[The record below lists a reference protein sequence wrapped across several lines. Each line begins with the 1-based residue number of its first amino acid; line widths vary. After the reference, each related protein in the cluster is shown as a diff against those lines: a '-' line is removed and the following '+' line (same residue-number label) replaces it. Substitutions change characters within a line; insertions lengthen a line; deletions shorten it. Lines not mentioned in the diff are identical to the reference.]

1 MSKADNLTDFLKD
14 VANAI
19 REKKGNTSLIN
30 PQNFSAEIASIQTG
44 GGSGSDGDIT
54 ALINGTLSHLSSSVT
69 TIRQYLFRGATAL
82 KSVDLPD
89 VVKIEGNAFYGCG
102 LVSAEFPKC
111 TSIDAYAIAS
121 NTQLVSLSLPI
132 LVTVQSNG
140 LRDNSVLA
148 EVNLPKCTA
157 LGSNA
162 LRNCKALARIDLPS
176 ANSIASYAFG
186 GCSSLTTLILRSES
200 VCALGAVSA
209 LDSTPI
215 ASGSGYIYVPSALV
229 SEYKAAPNWL
239 NFEAQIKTIE
249 EL

>member
-14 VANAI
+14 LANAI
-19 REKKGNTSLIN
+19 REKKGSSSLIN
-30 PQNFSAEIASIQTG
+30 PQDFSEEILSIQTG
-44 GGSGSDGDIT
+44 GGDDGDMT
-54 ALINGTLSHLSSSVT
+54 ALIEGTLSHLSSPAT
-69 TIRQYLFRGATAL
+69 TIRQYAFRGSTAL
-82 KSVDLPD
+82 KSVDLPN

-121 NTQLVSLSLPI
+121 NTQLVSVSLPI

-140 LRDNSVLA
+140 MRDNSVLA
-148 EVNLPKCTA
+148 EVKLPKCTT
-157 LGSNA
+157 LGSSA
-162 LRNCKALARIDLPS
+162 LRNCKALEKIDLPS
-176 ANSIASYAFG
+176 ASSIASYAFG

-229 SEYKAAPNWL
+229 SEYKAAPNWIDY
-239 NFEAQIKTIE
+239 EAQIKSID